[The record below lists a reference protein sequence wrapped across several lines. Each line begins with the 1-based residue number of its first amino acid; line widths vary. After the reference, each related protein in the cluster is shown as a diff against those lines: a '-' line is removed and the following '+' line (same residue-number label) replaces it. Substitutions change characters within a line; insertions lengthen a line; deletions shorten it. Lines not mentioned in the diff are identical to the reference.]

1 MRCDEELPS
10 SFSVNM
16 SKSVLETVNL
26 FRASR
31 RLRFLF
37 KLLVTVDVE
46 LIQPVS
52 SYDIVEIDSSGF
64 SQEGLALFVESIRQL
79 RSKQLCSSLDE
90 VARKT
95 KYSLAETHD

>member
-1 MRCDEELPS
+1 MSCDGLDVRCDEELPS

-64 SQEGLALFVESIRQL
+64 SQ
-79 RSKQLCSSLDE
+79 
-90 VARKT
+90 
-95 KYSLAETHD
+95 